1 MNGTGSSEAE
11 RLAERFDP
19 FHEPYLADP
28 YPFFGEAR
36 AATPVFYS
44 PDLEYWVVTRYHDM
58 RQIFQTPQ
66 VFSAANTLAP
76 LQPICPAAGHLLTE
90 GGFRPVPTLTNSDP
104 PGHTRVRRLA
114 NVAFTPRRV
123 TAMEPLIRELTALHH
138 GKPDSRNRR
147 QRRRGQGEP
156 EGLPGEASVQGH
168 PSLRCRTSATDAGG
182 QHRSVSTMGIWPVLI
197 LSGNGIEHGL
207 LSLACLHVGVPFVL
221 VSTAYSLLSTDF
233 ARLRDIAAVVRPG
246 LIFADDGGRYAAAIR
261 ACAPEDAEV
270 VIVQGDPGR
279 SATPFDVLLA
289 TTPTS
294 AVKSAVGAVH
304 SGTVANISTMAS
316 RYRARSKRRPATC
329 VRSRRSCT

>member
-1 MNGTGSSEAE
+1 
-11 RLAERFDP
+11 
-19 FHEPYLADP
+19 
-28 YPFFGEAR
+28 
-36 AATPVFYS
+36 
-44 PDLEYWVVTRYHDM
+44 
-58 RQIFQTPQ
+58 
-66 VFSAANTLAP
+66 
-76 LQPICPAAGHLLTE
+76 
-90 GGFRPVPTLTNSDP
+90 
-104 PGHTRVRRLA
+104 
-114 NVAFTPRRV
+114 
-123 TAMEPLIRELTALHH
+123 
-138 GKPDSRNRR
+138 
-147 QRRRGQGEP
+147 
-156 EGLPGEASVQGH
+156 
-168 PSLRCRTSATDAGG
+168 
-182 QHRSVSTMGIWPVLI
+182 VSTMGIWPVLI

-270 VIVQGDPGR
+270 VIVQDDPGR

-294 AVKSAVGAVH
+294 AVKSAAGAVH